1 MPLGPPD
8 VILGIYEAH
17 KVDTNPNKVDLTVG
31 AYRDE
36 NGKPYVMKTILRAE
50 QNIVDKRLSKEY
62 NDIGSEYFR
71 DVTYRLAVGNKLC
84 DLPHVSVQVSFEF
97 GEKIF

>member
-17 KVDTNPNKVDLTVG
+17 KVDPNPNKVDLTVG

-36 NGKPYVMKTILRAE
+36 NGKPYVLKTVLQAE
-50 QNIVDKRLSKEY
+50 QNIVDKKLDKEY

-71 DVTYRLAVGNKLC
+71 EVTYRLAVGNELC
-84 DLPHVSVQVSFEF
+84 NRPAVSVQV
-97 GEKIF
+97 GLI